1 MIDLCVVGLH
11 AIRMVVLCNQMN
23 ATICTFEGTLVI
35 ATGTNELLC
44 ELRERV
50 AIVTLNKP
58 HKKNA
63 LGDILTP
70 ALRALLPQLECRDD
84 VGCVMITGAGNA
96 FCSGGDVS
104 EMGGDPSPNAIPP
117 SVEQRIAD
125 LTERQQAL
133 TGRLYHLHKP
143 TIAALP
149 GAAAGA
155 GLSIALACDLRVAAD
170 DALLVTAFRNV
181 GLTGDYGASWF
192 LPRLVGLA
200 RAKSLFYLSPRLTAQ
215 EAERMGLVDRVF
227 PAATFRDDALNYAIE
242 IANGPT
248 QALAKMKENLQSGL
262 EQPLAAS
269 FALEAKHMIES
280 GSGGE
285 AREAIAAFM
294 SKRKPSFHGSSKAG
308 P

>member
-1 MIDLCVVGLH
+1 MSGKKGFTMTQIETGTEELLCVV
-11 AIRMVVLCNQMN
+11 
-23 ATICTFEGTLVI
+23 T
-35 ATGTNELLC
+35 
-44 ELRERV
+44 ERV

-70 ALRALLPQLECRDD
+70 ALRALLPQLESRED

-104 EMGGDPSPNAIPP
+104 EMGDRSNSNAKPV
-117 SVEQRIAD
+117 SLDERIID
-125 LTERQQAL
+125 LTVKQQTL
-133 TGRLYHLHKP
+133 TGRLYHLQKP

-155 GLSIALACDLRVAAD
+155 GLSIALACDLRIASE
-170 DALLVTAFRNV
+170 DAFLVTAFRNV

-200 RAKSLFYLSPRLTAQ
+200 RAKSLFFQSPRLGAVDAH
-215 EAERMGLVDRVF
+215 EIGLVDRVF
-227 PAATFRDDALNYAIE
+227 PATTFRDDALAYAID

-248 QALAKMKENLQSGL
+248 QALGKMKQNLQAAL
-262 EQPLAAS
+262 EQSLDES
-269 FALEAKHMIES
+269 FALEARHMVES
-280 GSGGE
+280 GGGAE
-285 AREAIAAFM
+285 AREAITAFRE
-294 SKRKPSFHGSSKAG
+294 KRKPLFHGKDKTTPGDSL
-308 P
+308 